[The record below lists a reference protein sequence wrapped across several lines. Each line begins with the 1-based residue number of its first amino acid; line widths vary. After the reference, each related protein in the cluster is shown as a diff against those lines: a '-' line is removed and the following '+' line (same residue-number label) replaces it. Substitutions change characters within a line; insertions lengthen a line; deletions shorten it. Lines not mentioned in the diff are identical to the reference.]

1 MRFVICLYV
10 YMRFVIYVFYL
21 LCTVQ
26 HPLHSCTIFYAPC
39 VLFCLLFKVHLKR
52 GTRMHSKWVPQG
64 LICCAFE
71 SGFKWRKKR
80 PKLLVCCTAPTQ
92 EKKKTRRRRKPG
104 EKIQEKKK
112 TTWEKKRINPGEGG
126 KWKEALLGWQI
137 QGDCGREDTP
147 MQAGFILASLHS
159 RTVLCNKVLLQ
170 KASLQFD
177 SRKAGRLG
185 ANCAIVCLWTICT
198 IHVCNASLIWSIC
211 ATESSSVKLHNAE
224 SALQMHCNRRLGFW
238 LRLKEVKS
246 AF

>member
-1 MRFVICLYV
+1 MFICILLY
-10 YMRFVIYVFYL
+10 MCFISCAL
-21 LCTVQ
+21 CNIHCTVAQ
-26 HPLHSCTIFYAPC
+26 FFMHP
-39 VLFCLLFKVHLKR
+39 VFCSVCYLR
-52 GTRMHSKWVPQG
+52 CIWREG
-64 LICCAFE
+64 LE
-71 SGFKWRKKR
+71 
-80 PKLLVCCTAPTQ
+80 CTANESLRDWFVVHSSRDLSGAKSDPSSSFAALHQ
-92 EKKKTRRRRKPG
+92 PRRRRKPG
-104 EKIQEKKK
+104 EKIQEMKK

-147 MQAGFILASLHS
+147 MQAGFILASLHK
-159 RTVLCNKVLLQ
+159 TVLCNKVLLQ

-211 ATESSSVKLHNAE
+211 ATESSSVKLNNAE
-224 SALQMHCNRRLGFW
+224 SALQMHCNRKLGFW
-238 LRLKEVKS
+238 LRLKKVKS